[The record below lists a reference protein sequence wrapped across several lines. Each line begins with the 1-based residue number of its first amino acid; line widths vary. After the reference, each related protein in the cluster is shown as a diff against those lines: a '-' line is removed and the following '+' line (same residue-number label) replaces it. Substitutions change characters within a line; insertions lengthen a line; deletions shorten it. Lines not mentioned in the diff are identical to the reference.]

1 MLQVEVIR
9 SPEWAGSY
17 HVGPAGVGW
26 DAAAWAESAQ
36 VSDLAG
42 TWVREFGYRGAHMT
56 SVTEQP
62 AVADSSEALH
72 TEIIRDDLGRISG
85 VDSPAGLVM
94 YTYTDAQMLS
104 SAVRGTET
112 LRWAYDAAG
121 ALVRVEYFDS
131 AQPQN
136 AWVKVLV
143 TDEGARVRA
152 VCLYGVQDEAK
163 TDSQSAEFASAV
175 EDAQAWLPQCPESVE
190 LEGVTLVPVSTSVFS
205 YDGNDSR
212 LLQVSSDGSGSSLT
226 YGAAGFVNSVA
237 SWGSADDSAVSF
249 SLLCASVDGR
259 VLAAGGVP
267 AGAPEFGVPSTGA
280 HAAVGSVAGSVA
292 GFDASVMHPL
302 VWDENSFVPRVLGV
316 GGSSLPSVGSLVPGA
331 GSGAGLLDPYGWASL
346 GVVAP
351 AVPSAQG
358 ASSGSAPV
366 LPDSL
371 VGVSAASGVVL
382 GSSGFE
388 VLGARVVDS
397 RVARFT
403 APDPLSAPVGAGWGA
418 DRFSLVGGNPVL
430 LVDPWGL
437 SPVSVEDFEKQARP
451 SGIAGWVKRT
461 ALGVANK
468 AIEIWQDAKDLWGK
482 VKAEAKAAWNDPKKW
497 IWDNKA
503 YIGGVA
509 LMALGGFVGT
519 LSIAGGPVTM
529 ILVGGLA
536 GAISSAGMSMITQKA
551 QKGSVDT
558 GEVLKDAAIGA
569 VVGGITGGIGG
580 RILAGARQA
589 AGVVTKPNWAT
600 GPAARIT
607 DWKWA
612 NNLIRKPVDYKPLA
626 GLKGTSGVA
635 DDVAMMAPAREAK
648 EFMSKQVARFMAP
661 GEHTMFVSRG
671 WWHNLAVSQVTT
683 MQPIKFAVNYAVG
696 GLVAGASSVA
706 TSTMHTA
713 EDVWRNIHKK

>member
-1 MLQVEVIR
+1 MRTFL
-9 SPEWAGSY
+9 
-17 HVGPAGVGW
+17 
-26 DAAAWAESAQ
+26 
-36 VSDLAG
+36 
-42 TWVREFGYRGAHMT
+42 
-56 SVTEQP
+56 
-62 AVADSSEALH
+62 
-72 TEIIRDDLGRISG
+72 IIFWG
-85 VDSPAGLVM
+85 VDAF
-94 YTYTDAQMLS
+94 
-104 SAVRGTET
+104 
-112 LRWAYDAAG
+112 G

-131 AQPQN
+131 AQPEN

-152 VCLYGVQDEAK
+152 VCVYGVQDEAK
-163 TDSQSAEFASAV
+163 TDSPSVEFASAV

-190 LEGVTLVPVSTSVFS
+190 LEGVTLVPVATSVFS

-259 VLAAGGVP
+259 VLAAGGAP
-267 AGAPEFGVPSTGA
+267 AGVPEFGVPSTGA
-280 HAAVGSVAGSVA
+280 NAGSVA

-316 GGSSLPSVGSLVPGA
+316 GGSSMPSVGSLVPGA
-331 GSGAGLLDPYGWASL
+331 GSGAGLLDPYGWDSL
-346 GVVAP
+346 GVAAP
-351 AVPSAQG
+351 ALPSAQG
-358 ASSGSAPV
+358 AGGVPV

-382 GSSGFE
+382 GSTGFE

-403 APDPLSAPVGAGWGA
+403 APDPLAAPVGAGWGA
-418 DRFSLVGGNPVL
+418 DPFSLVGGNPVS

-437 SPVSVEDFEKQARP
+437 SPVSVEDFEKYREQKAS
-451 SGIAGWVKRT
+451 SGITGWVKRT
-461 ALGVANK
+461 ATDVANGAVTLWNQGKKLYQAATETAKGLWNK
-468 AIEIWQDAKDLWGK
+468 AVEGAK
-482 VKAEAKAAWNDPKKW
+482 VAWNNRTVLAKNAWDNAKKW
-497 IWDNKA
+497 VGENWEYLA
-503 YIGGVA
+503 GAGLVAVGIGISA
-509 LMALGGFVGT
+509 LSV
-519 LSIAGGPVTM
+519 AGGPLTM
-529 ILVGGLA
+529 VVFGALG
-536 GAISSAGMSMITQKA
+536 GAISSAGTSMITQKA
-551 QKGSVDT
+551 QKGSFEWK
-558 GEVLKDAAIGA
+558 EVAKDAAIGA

-600 GPAARIT
+600 GPAAKIT

-648 EFMSKQVARFMAP
+648 EFMSKQVARLMAP